1 MSWRTLVITRRC
13 KLDLN
18 LNYLE
23 IRAEEV
29 KKVHLICLFLQFII
43 ILLTLEAY

>member
-1 MSWRTLVITRRC
+1 MSWRTVVITRRC

-29 KKVHLICLFLQFII
+29 KKIHLSELHTII
-43 ILLTLEAY
+43 INRRL